1 MTCSHG
7 LIIREVEEH
16 APADLLGAP
25 VASEPCGHVVV
36 ERGAGSDLA
45 FLGPRP
51 SRPGDL
57 VGAPGPVDAVMRVG
71 VSPKLAAD
79 GRGASPQPA
88 CDGAHALAGLHQ
100 VGDLDALVLAQMA
113 PRARLP
119 VSFWSH
125 AASVPINQWPL
136 VTPGRTGEPVAPHL
150 ARALGD
156 ADRVRGLR
164 EVHAR
169 LQQLRIAGSPCGLHV
184 TQPFVH
190 DPLELVAHRRNL
202 RFLKVLRRPL
212 ELARSSPVY
221 AVNRAMRQWCPRS
234 CVDLSRHLLGASSGA
249 SHAIWP
255 QTRPI
260 SVSLGTSNT
269 QRSQDGGLFA
279 RESLRVASGRTQRW
293 PDRSRQR
300 RRLRR
305 VRREDVLNGQVE
317 NAGDLERERQ

>member
-1 MTCSHG
+1 MHVDGLVDGFVTCSHG

-16 APADLLGAP
+16 APTDLLGAP

-88 CDGAHALAGLHQ
+88 CDGGHALAGLHQ

-190 DPLELVAHRRNL
+190 DP
-202 RFLKVLRRPL
+202 
-212 ELARSSPVY
+212 
-221 AVNRAMRQWCPRS
+221 
-234 CVDLSRHLLGASSGA
+234 
-249 SHAIWP
+249 
-255 QTRPI
+255 
-260 SVSLGTSNT
+260 SN
-269 QRSQDGGLFA
+269 S
-279 RESLRVASGRTQRW
+279 
-293 PDRSRQR
+293 
-300 RRLRR
+300 
-305 VRREDVLNGQVE
+305 
-317 NAGDLERERQ
+317 